1 MLLITT
7 PTPSIV
13 KTSLQGKTRARS
25 HSLSLFFNQNFWVKT
40 IYNIVSNNKTL
51 SCLFSRYIVNK
62 SKSEYPETIATYGP
76 QKKREICEFSR
87 DVIRLNNGVCLY
99 RPIRDEFVHKRKV
112 CDKSSIQALA
122 SYTLPSRKLA
132 QNPYTSAYL

>member
-1 MLLITT
+1 M
-7 PTPSIV
+7 
-13 KTSLQGKTRARS
+13 
-25 HSLSLFFNQNFWVKT
+25 
-40 IYNIVSNNKTL
+40 TL

-62 SKSEYPETIATYGP
+62 SKSEYPETIATYGL
-76 QKKREICEFSR
+76 KKKKNRKICEFSR

-122 SYTLPSRKLA
+122 SYTLPARKLA